1 MSDPVIEPICT
12 CNDETQTKERTC
24 MNCKKVST
32 HRKEYHERVAGCAVH
47 RNRIAICGPLLK
59 GAICNAC
66 EAEGY
71 YLRATGS
78 FPSAHYEVKRQ
89 EKQ

>member
-1 MSDPVIEPICT
+1 
-12 CNDETQTKERTC
+12 